1 VRVTAPTEPFWLVL
15 GQSHSLG
22 WKATV
27 NGRSLGPPTVIDGY
41 ANGWL
46 VQPATHG
53 RDVEVDLA
61 WTPQR
66 RVWVMLPLS
75 LLGLLLCV
83 ALALRNPGRRRA
95 LAGAP
100 QPRLAPPGRH
110 RGSRPGRGT
119 VAAVTAGVF
128 VVITLVAGPVTGAL
142 VGGLTLAT
150 LLVPRARAV
159 VTLGAVG
166 ALAAAGLYTAA
177 LQYIKG
183 YLSVFEW
190 PTFFRVP
197 HNLAW
202 VAAGL
207 LVADVVVA
215 LVRARASPGTDAD
228 P

>member
-1 VRVTAPTEPFWLVL
+1 ML
-15 GQSHSLG
+15 GQSHNLG
-22 WKATV
+22 WQATV

-46 VQPATHG
+46 VKPDPRG
-53 RDVEVDLA
+53 RDVKVDLA

-66 RVWVMLPLS
+66 RVWVMLPIS
-75 LLGLLLCV
+75 VLGLLLCV

-95 LAGAP
+95 LEGAP

-110 RGSRPGRGT
+110 RGSRPRRGT
-119 VAAVTAGVF
+119 IAVVTLGVAVVT
-128 VVITLVAGPVTGAL
+128 TLVAGPATGVL
-142 VGGLTLAT
+142 VGGLTLTT
-150 LLVPRARAV
+150 LLVPRGRAV
-159 VTLGAVG
+159 VTFGAVG

-177 LQYIKG
+177 LQYIKR

-190 PTFFRVP
+190 PTFFRVS

-202 VAAGL
+202 VAAAL

-215 LVRARASPGTDAD
+215 LVRERASPERGAGGTAPD